1 MIEMN
6 VAGVALDTK
15 TNMPIII
22 LKEDGGKKILPIWVG
37 IFEAQSILFALEKVE
52 LPRPFTH
59 DLLKSVIE
67 SLGAKVE
74 RIVINAIK
82 DNTYFAKINLIIN
95 GNNVEIDSRPSDAIA
110 LALRTSSP
118 IYVYDP
124 VINVATMPPN
134 PIDDEEVKRF
144 KERLK
149 DFKLG
154 DFGQG

>member
-1 MIEMN
+1 MN
-6 VAGVALDTK
+6 VAGVALDPN
-15 TNMPIII
+15 TNMPIVI
-22 LKEDGGKKILPIWVG
+22 LREDGGKKILPIWVG
-37 IFEAQSILFALEKVE
+37 IFEAQSILFALEKVK

-67 SLGAKVE
+67 NLGAKVE

-82 DNTYFAKINLIIN
+82 DDTYFARINLIIN
-95 GNNVEIDSRPSDAIA
+95 GSKVEIDSRPSDAIA

-118 IYVYDP
+118 IYVHDP

-149 DFKLG
+149 DFKLE
-154 DFGQG
+154 DLGQ